1 MDESPLDRN
10 IQFVKGVGPQ
20 RAALL
25 GRLGLQTVSDL
36 LFNLPRDLLDL
47 TQVTPMGSIVEGE
60 PCQVRGRVVDLD
72 ARPTRK
78 GGTVTGVA
86 IESHGQYVRGIWFNQ
101 PWILPK
107 FRFNDCVL
115 FSGKAKRRA
124 GRWEFSSPHVQ
135 WLDPDDTD
143 AHGGV
148 IPRYHLTEGLKMPE
162 MRRITRGAVEEF
174 AHLVPDPLPESFRTE
189 HELPSLAQAVRLVH
203 LPATVEQ
210 FQQGLRRIVHQ
221 DLLEFQLGLSL
232 RRRAWQ
238 RTASA
243 PMIPLTAKVDA
254 RIRRLFPFPF
264 TAGQDRAIRE
274 ICHDLETGRPMHR
287 LLQADVGAG
296 KTVVAIY
303 SLLLTVAA
311 GYQGVLMAP
320 TEVLARQH
328 WQTLEQCL
336 QHSRVHRVLLTGTLT
351 PSERREAHEKIR
363 SGQAQLIVGTQAL
376 IQKDVSFARL
386 GLVVIDEQHRFGVR
400 QRARFTADAVI
411 PHTLVM
417 TATPIPRSLCLTQ
430 FGDLDLSLVDELP
443 PGRQP
448 VSTHIVA
455 TGPQRT
461 KAWEFLVRKLA
472 GGRQAYV
479 VCPRIEGNDEQ
490 PPVDSSPAT
499 GENGL
504 PAAPAPLMNTSSAEQ
519 VFKELRTG
527 LLKDFRIGLLHG
539 QLASD
544 HKQEIMRLFRA
555 GELQALVSTTVIEVG
570 VDVPNASLLVIFD
583 AERFGLAQLHQ
594 LRGRVGRGVHQ
605 GYCFLFPSS
614 ETPEAQKRL
623 EVLVRHNSGFDV
635 AEADFRLRG
644 PGDVLGTR
652 QHGDLPLQSADLFR
666 DASLLPTTRDQ
677 AQELVRSG
685 RLDTPDF
692 APLKQR
698 VLARFGE
705 LMEISGGG

>member
-1 MDESPLDRN
+1 
-10 IQFVKGVGPQ
+10 
-20 RAALL
+20 
-25 GRLGLQTVSDL
+25 
-36 LFNLPRDLLDL
+36 
-47 TQVTPMGSIVEGE
+47 
-60 PCQVRGRVVDLD
+60 
-72 ARPTRK
+72 
-78 GGTVTGVA
+78 
-86 IESHGQYVRGIWFNQ
+86 
-101 PWILPK
+101 
-107 FRFNDCVL
+107 
-115 FSGKAKRRA
+115 
-124 GRWEFSSPHVQ
+124 
-135 WLDPDDTD
+135 
-143 AHGGV
+143 
-148 IPRYHLTEGLKMPE
+148 
-162 MRRITRGAVEEF
+162 
-174 AHLVPDPLPESFRTE
+174 
-189 HELPSLAQAVRLVH
+189 
-203 LPATVEQ
+203 
-210 FQQGLRRIVHQ
+210 
-221 DLLEFQLGLSL
+221 
-232 RRRAWQ
+232 
-238 RTASA
+238 
-243 PMIPLTAKVDA
+243 
-254 RIRRLFPFPF
+254 
-264 TAGQDRAIRE
+264 
-274 ICHDLETGRPMHR
+274 
-287 LLQADVGAG
+287 
-296 KTVVAIY
+296 
-303 SLLLTVAA
+303 
-311 GYQGVLMAP
+311 
-320 TEVLARQH
+320 
-328 WQTLEQCL
+328 
-336 QHSRVHRVLLTGTLT
+336 
-351 PSERREAHEKIR
+351 
-363 SGQAQLIVGTQAL
+363 
-376 IQKDVSFARL
+376 
-386 GLVVIDEQHRFGVR
+386 VIDEQHRFGVR

-490 PPVDSSPAT
+490 PSVDSSPAT